1 MSDAA
6 PKPWNIGAVANALQA
21 RRKKGASAGLLDFDE
36 LERFDNLLVFAKAA
50 VEGYYSGRH
59 KSPYTGSS
67 AEFSDYKEYSPGDPL
82 SRLDWRVYGRTRR
95 LFVRQYEDETDM
107 TAYLLVDAS
116 ASMRYAGQGRPTKF
130 LTASRIAASLAYL
143 MQKQGDKAALG
154 IFADKVKAFLPPGGT
169 RRHLHRLV
177 TELSRTTPASTTGL
191 AAALHEAVPLCKK
204 RGRLVLISDFL
215 DDRPALLDALSRCV
229 HRRFDIFL
237 LQVLD
242 ADELN
247 LPGNS
252 AARFV
257 DSETRGTV
265 HVDADDIRAAYQARM
280 QEEIAALARESDLM
294 QIQHQLVDT
303 RRPYM
308 DAIEAYI
315 GFRGKR
321 A

>member
-1 MSDAA
+1 M
-6 PKPWNIGAVANALQA
+6 
-21 RRKKGASAGLLDFDE
+21 
-36 LERFDNLLVFAKAA
+36 
-50 VEGYYSGRH
+50 
-59 KSPYTGSS
+59 
-67 AEFSDYKEYSPGDPL
+67 
-82 SRLDWRVYGRTRR
+82 
-95 LFVRQYEDETDM
+95 
-107 TAYLLVDAS
+107 
-116 ASMRYAGQGRPTKF
+116 
-130 LTASRIAASLAYL
+130 
-143 MQKQGDKAALG
+143 
-154 IFADKVKAFLPPGGT
+154 
-169 RRHLHRLV
+169 
-177 TELSRTTPASTTGL
+177 
-191 AAALHEAVPLCKK
+191 
-204 RGRLVLISDFL
+204 LISDFL
-215 DDRPALLDALSRCV
+215 DDRPALLDALSRFV

-280 QEEIAALARESDLM
+280 QEEIAALAREADLM